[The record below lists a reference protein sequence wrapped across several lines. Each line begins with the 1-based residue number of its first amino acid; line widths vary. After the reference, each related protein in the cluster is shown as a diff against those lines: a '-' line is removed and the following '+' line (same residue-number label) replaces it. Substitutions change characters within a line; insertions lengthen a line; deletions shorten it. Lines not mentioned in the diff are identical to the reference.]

1 MLQKIALI
9 SFILCCFACKNGKNS
24 VKTGKSYYPSG
35 KIKQVYK
42 YLNSCDTC
50 LFDTF
55 YSYYENGKF
64 ESKIVYDSSGNETGT
79 AKFYYPNGILKGT
92 INYIKDIAQG
102 EQIRY
107 DSLGN
112 LNSKGFNFNG
122 INVGDEYFYKNN
134 KVWTYQFFDFH
145 RNLFTSVEY
154 DENGNITKQE
164 GDRGFLDSIKVEPIQ
179 NGFNLFKIFIL
190 QPNPP
195 RTSNKL
201 IANYYDKQG
210 KIIDF
215 DSLNTTGIPLIHFQ
229 KKFKS
234 NFSKLTLIDTQY
246 DSILKKSFTWIYNN
260 NMEYAPK

>member
-1 MLQKIALI
+1 MLQKIVLL
-9 SFILCCFACKNGKNS
+9 SFILCCFACKNEKNT

-35 KIKQVYK
+35 KIKQVCK
-42 YLNSCDTC
+42 YLTDNDTC
-50 LFDTF
+50 LFDTA
-55 YSYYENGKF
+55 YTYYENGVL
-64 ESKIVYDSSGNETGT
+64 EAKIVYDSSGNETGT
-79 AKFYYPNGILKGT
+79 AEFYYRNGILKGT
-92 INYIKDIAQG
+92 INYIRNVAQG

-134 KVWTYQFFDFH
+134 KVWTYQFFDFS
-145 RNLFTSVEY
+145 RNLLTSIEY
-154 DENGNITKQE
+154 DENGNIKKQE
-164 GDRGFLDSIKVEPIQ
+164 GDRGFIDSIKIEPIQ
-179 NGFNLFKIFIL
+179 NGFNLYKIFIL

-201 IANYYDKQG
+201 IANYYDKNG
-210 KIIDF
+210 ILIDH
-215 DSLNTTGIPLIHFQ
+215 DSLNTTGIPLIQLQ

-246 DSILKKSFTWIYNN
+246 DSILKKSFTWTYNN
-260 NMEYAPK
+260 NMKYAPK